1 MKKIKNK
8 TLNTIPQLCYK
19 ILKFHTNKNTG
30 ISFFFGN
37 LKYEYYKR

>member
-8 TLNTIPQLCYK
+8 TLNTLPQRCYK
-19 ILKFHTNKNTG
+19 ILKVHTNKNPG